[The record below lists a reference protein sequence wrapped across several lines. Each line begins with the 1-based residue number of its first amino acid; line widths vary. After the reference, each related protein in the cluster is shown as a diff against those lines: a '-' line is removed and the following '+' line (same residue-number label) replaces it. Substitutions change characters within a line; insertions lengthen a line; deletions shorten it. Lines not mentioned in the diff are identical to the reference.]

1 MLFLPVA
8 IGIGVGILLPI
19 QTSVNTKLSDRMGSS
34 FGSTLISFIIS
45 GIMSLVLVLAL
56 NHNLAI
62 GFSALINDPVWV
74 WLSGIF
80 GVICVAGSIV
90 AMPHIGSVQTVIMT
104 VLGMLVT
111 GLVID
116 HFALFRSMQNP
127 LTPARVIGGIIVL
140 AGVLIV
146 VAMGKKSSQPDHSGE
161 NVKSPVLRQWIFR
174 LAAICAG
181 VASACQTA
189 VNGYVGAVLESP
201 FKAALLANIVGIIF
215 LIILILITRSKF
227 HVRNQSG
234 TRFPWWIWLGGII
247 GTIFMVGNLYLA
259 QTIGTG
265 MAVILTLIGQIA
277 GSLVLDS
284 AGLLGISKK
293 KLTANRIIGLVIMIV
308 GAIIIQNM

>member
-1 MLFLPVA
+1 MLFLPVV
-8 IGIGVGILLPI
+8 IGIAVGILLPI

-34 FGSTLISFIIS
+34 FGSTLVSFIIS
-45 GIMSLVLVLAL
+45 GIMCFVLVLAF
-56 NHNLAI
+56 NHSLAM
-62 GFSALINDPVWV
+62 GFGALTQDPAWV

-111 GLVID
+111 GLIVD
-116 HFALFRSMQNP
+116 HFSLFYSLQNP
-127 LTPARVIGGIIVL
+127 LTAARVIGALIVL

-146 VAMGKKSSQPDHSGE
+146 VAMGNKKSRSGISSE
-161 NVKSPVLRQWIFR
+161 GGKSNILRQWLFR
-174 LAAICAG
+174 LVAICAG

-215 LIILILITRSKF
+215 LIILILVTRSKF
-227 HVRNQSG
+227 QIRNQSS

-247 GTIFMVGNLYLA
+247 GTLFMVGNVYLA

-265 MAVILTLIGQIA
+265 MAVILTLIGQMG
-277 GSLVLDS
+277 GSLVLDT
-284 AGLLGISKK
+284 AGLLGVSKK
-293 KLTANRIIGLVIMIV
+293 SLTPNRIIGLVVMIV
-308 GAIIIQNM
+308 GASIIQML